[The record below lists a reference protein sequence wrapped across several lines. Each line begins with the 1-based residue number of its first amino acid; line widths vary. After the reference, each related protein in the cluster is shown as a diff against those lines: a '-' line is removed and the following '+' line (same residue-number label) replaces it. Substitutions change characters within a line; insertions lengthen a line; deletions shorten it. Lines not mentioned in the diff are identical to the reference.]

1 MSQLSCSLTCV
12 ILQVLRWSALAF
24 GVFYGFSHQSSLT
37 SHAKA
42 AKIDRE
48 YQHKESLIQQ
58 AKAEWLKKTL
68 PPEKKTETGGGTWR
82 LYSAITRCRDL
93 KILGLG
99 LGSASF
105 IYHSYCA
112 RGADI
117 LTIVITNPDDKNF
130 DLEAYLTMTAA
141 NSTK

>member
-1 MSQLSCSLTCV
+1 MATGQGV
-12 ILQVLRWSALAF
+12 NVLRWSALTF

-68 PPEKKTETGGGTWR
+68 PPEKKTETGG
-82 LYSAITRCRDL
+82 
-93 KILGLG
+93 
-99 LGSASF
+99 
-105 IYHSYCA
+105 
-112 RGADI
+112 
-117 LTIVITNPDDKNF
+117 VITNPDDKNF